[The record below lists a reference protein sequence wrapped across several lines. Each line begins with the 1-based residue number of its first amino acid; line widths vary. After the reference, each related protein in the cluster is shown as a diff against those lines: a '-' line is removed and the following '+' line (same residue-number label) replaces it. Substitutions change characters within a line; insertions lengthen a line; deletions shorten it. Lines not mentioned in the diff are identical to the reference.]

1 MEGAKRAAAVAA
13 LCMLI
18 LLTLAKPPH
27 QQLSDAVCECYRQCY
42 AGCKDITWPRVCK
55 VECAGGCG
63 GANGDGKLGTCMIAC
78 SMDPVCG
85 LSTAPVGKKTLRLL
99 LLRMNSDGWT
109 LVEHVL
115 VPLFC

>member
-18 LLTLAKPPH
+18 LLTLAKPSH

-42 AGCKDITWPRVCK
+42 SGCKDITWPRVCK

-63 GANGDGKLGTCMIAC
+63 GANGYDKVGSCMIAC

-85 LSTAPVGKKTLRLL
+85 LSTAPLGKKDHLFSC
-99 LLRMNSDGWT
+99 SDET
-109 LVEHVL
+109 CACVVVL
-115 VPLFC
+115 

>member
-18 LLTLAKPPH
+18 LLTLAKLPH

-63 GANGDGKLGTCMIAC
+63 GANGDDKVGSCKIAC

-85 LSTAPVGKKTLRLL
+85 LSTAPVYPAGVVACKNECQKRWGGHGHA
-99 LLRMNSDGWT
+99 N
-109 LVEHVL
+109 
-115 VPLFC
+115 